1 MDIEQLADEALYL
14 LTQLIKVPSY
24 SREEQG
30 TAHLIQQFFQKRAI
44 PVKRRMNNVW
54 VQNRHFDPSKPVLLL
69 NAHHDTVKPVSAY
82 TRDPF
87 SPALEEGKL
96 YGLGSNDAGGCLVS
110 LIAAFLYY
118 YEAPDL
124 KYNIL
129 LAATA
134 EEEISGKDGIEL
146 LLQHLDRVD
155 MGIVGEPTGMR
166 MAVAEKGLMVI
177 DCLTQGVA
185 GHAARKE
192 GVNAIYQSMNDISWF
207 REFSFPL
214 VSEQLGPVTMNVTMI
229 EAGVQHNVIPASCRF
244 TVDIRLNEHY
254 THEALLHLIQEQVSS
269 QVTAR
274 SMRLKPS
281 SIAADHVLVRAGVS
295 IGLETFGSSTLS
307 DMALMPFPAI
317 KLGPGASARSHTADE
332 FIYLQ
337 EIREAVVLYIE
348 LIKQLQ

>member
-1 MDIEQLADEALYL
+1 M
-14 LTQLIKVPSY
+14 
-24 SREEQG
+24 
-30 TAHLIQQFFQKRAI
+30 
-44 PVKRRMNNVW
+44 
-54 VQNRHFDPSKPVLLL
+54 
-69 NAHHDTVKPVSAY
+69 
-82 TRDPF
+82 
-87 SPALEEGKL
+87 
-96 YGLGSNDAGGCLVS
+96 S

-118 YEAPDL
+118 YEAADL
-124 KYNIL
+124 QYNII

-146 LLQHLDRVD
+146 LLQQLDRVD

-166 MAVAEKGLMVI
+166 MATAEKGLMVV
-177 DCLTQGVA
+177 DCVTQGIA

-192 GVNAIYQSMNDISWF
+192 GENAIYKSMNDIRWF

-254 THEALLHLIQEQVSS
+254 THEAMLHTIQEQVSS
-269 QVTAR
+269 RVTVR

-281 SIAADHVLVRAGVS
+281 AIAGDHVLVQAGRH

-317 KLGPGASARSHTADE
+317 KLGPGDSARSHTADE

-337 EIREAVVLYIE
+337 EIKDAIAIYIE